1 MLDTSR
7 ATTDDH
13 RIAAEV
19 ATAAG
24 QLLLSTRE
32 ELVAKNADQWQIK
45 DAGDTYAHR
54 FIVDRLAELL
64 PEDVVLSEEGK
75 DAPIRLE
82 RERVWIVDPLD
93 GTREYSEGR
102 ADWAVH
108 IALCVAGV
116 PAAGAVALPSL
127 DRTLT
132 TDPAPDLPNAGD
144 GPPVLV
150 VSRTRP
156 PAAAVV
162 VAEALGADLLKMGSA
177 GAKSMAVVLGHADI
191 YAHSGGQFEWDSCA
205 PVAVA
210 EAAGLHTSRCDGS
223 PLRYN
228 QPDVWLPDLL
238 ICRPEYAETALA
250 ALAEAMRG
258 G

>member
-7 ATTDDH
+7 ATAEDH

-24 QLLLSTRE
+24 ELLLQTRDD
-32 ELVAKNADQWQIK
+32 LLARSADQWQIK

-54 FIVDRLAELL
+54 FIVERLAELV
-64 PEDVVLSEEGK
+64 PDDIVLSEEGK
-75 DAPIRLE
+75 DDPIRLT

-93 GTREYSEGR
+93 GTREYSENR
-102 ADWAVH
+102 SDWAVH
-108 IALCVAGV
+108 IALCVGGI
-116 PAAGAVALPSL
+116 PAAGAVALPGL
-127 DRTLT
+127 GRTLST
-132 TDPAPDLPNAGD
+132 EPAPELVAAND
-144 GPPVLV
+144 PPVMV

-162 VAEALGADLLKMGSA
+162 VAQALGAELLPMGSA
-177 GAKSMAVVLGHADI
+177 GAKSMAVVLGEADV

-210 EAAGLHTSRCDGS
+210 CAAGLHASRCDGS
-223 PLRYN
+223 PLIYN

-238 ICRPEYAETALA
+238 ICRPELAEPALA
-250 ALAEAMRG
+250 ALDEAIRG